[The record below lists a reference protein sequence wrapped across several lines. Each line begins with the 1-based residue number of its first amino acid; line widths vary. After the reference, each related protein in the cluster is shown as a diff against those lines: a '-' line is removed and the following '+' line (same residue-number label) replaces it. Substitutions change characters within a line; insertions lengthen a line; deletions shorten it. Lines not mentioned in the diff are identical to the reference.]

1 MDDRLKYVNLIS
13 ELDSTINDV
22 ENQLIN
28 DEERYGDT
36 WKERGLVHNDQN
48 QEQRWFSKMQSY
60 YTDFIEEGI
69 PIPWDKVIGEAHI
82 CKVRKK
88 ILK

>member
-1 MDDRLKYVNLIS
+1 MTKNVMVILGKNV
-13 ELDSTINDV
+13 V
-22 ENQLIN
+22 
-28 DEERYGDT
+28 
-36 WKERGLVHNDQN
+36 VHNDQN

>member
-36 WKERGLVHNDQN
+36 WKERGC
-48 QEQRWFSKMQSY
+48 S
-60 YTDFIEEGI
+60 
-69 PIPWDKVIGEAHI
+69 
-82 CKVRKK
+82 
-88 ILK
+88 